1 MQGPCPGVV
10 ACLGPSLVSPA
21 TCWEHRGPPVVPV
34 APGSWAVNLHYID
47 TGFLGGSGG
56 ARAGMDIPLH
66 PGSTAPQH
74 VLTALPHFRAVPP
87 PHPTVSHPRRTLS
100 PGARPCHQPA
110 GAAAAPPLCHGTAG
124 AAGLP
129 DFPCPLSTAVSRE
142 VDTDLEPGCGP
153 GAGHT
158 GWGLGRAG
166 MVGHRVGNWARRER
180 GPSVPAPPRLQGHIL
195 APASASPRWLILLGS
210 RWGSGGA
217 GISSAA
223 LPVPQIFFLRV
234 MFLVLIPF
242 AFSQL
247 SRPVAYHRHR

>member
-1 MQGPCPGVV
+1 MPTSMQGPCPGVV

-87 PHPTVSHPRRTLS
+87 PHPTASHPRRPLS

-124 AAGLP
+124 AAACRIFPVRSPLP
-129 DFPCPLSTAVSRE
+129 LAERWIRTWSPDVVPVRGTRDGAWAEREWLGTVWGTGHGGSEAPLCRH
-142 VDTDLEPGCGP
+142 LLGCRGTSWLRP
-153 GAGHT
+153 RHP
-158 GWGLGRAG
+158 RAG
-166 MVGHRVGNWARRER
+166 
-180 GPSVPAPPRLQGHIL
+180 
-195 APASASPRWLILLGS
+195 
-210 RWGSGGA
+210 
-217 GISSAA
+217 
-223 LPVPQIFFLRV
+223 
-234 MFLVLIPF
+234 
-242 AFSQL
+242 
-247 SRPVAYHRHR
+247 